1 MLVKQERKRGM
12 GVGWTFSEEGRVG
25 VKALGRLT
33 GLLVLGRAIQLGG
46 EMRSEKW
53 GGPCG
58 RKGCFTTSLLFPS
71 LVYSS
76 GAQLR

>member
-1 MLVKQERKRGM
+1 MLVKQERKGYGG
-12 GVGWTFSEEGRVG
+12 GVDFLGRGRVG